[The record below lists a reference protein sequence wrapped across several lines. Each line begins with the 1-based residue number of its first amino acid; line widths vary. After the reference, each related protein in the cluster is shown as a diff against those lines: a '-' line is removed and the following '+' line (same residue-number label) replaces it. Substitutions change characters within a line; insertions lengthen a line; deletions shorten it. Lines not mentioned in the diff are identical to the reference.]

1 MNGPPALRIGNQT
14 AFCAANLMEPFEYAL
29 ANGFDAF
36 EWFPDKK
43 PSGAGWDET
52 DLAPAMRADIS
63 QTARS
68 AAVRLSV
75 HARWTINPLLP
86 DAALALRREIA
97 LAQDLGARVL
107 VIHLYTEAGIAAY
120 ARAITPAIAW
130 AAASGLQLAIE
141 NTVSTSPADF
151 NFLFEELRKRDDSAL
166 AHCGMC
172 LDIGHAN
179 LCTATRNDYLQFV
192 AQLQPHVPIIHLHA
206 HENWGD
212 ADSHLTLFTGPAAF
226 TEDGVRGFLVE
237 MKSRGFNGS
246 LILEQWPQPP
256 SLLKDARNRLLRM
269 WNECNASAERGHSC
283 PQQESKLNVTGTSSR
298 RAWAFAHC
306 CGLKVRAPP

>member
-1 MNGPPALRIGNQT
+1 VNGSPALCIGNQT
-14 AFCAANLMEPFEYAL
+14 AFCAANLMEPFEYAV

-86 DAALALRREIA
+86 DAAPALRREMA

-107 VIHLYTEAGIAAY
+107 VLHLYTEAGIPAY
-120 ARAITPAIAW
+120 VNAIAPACAW
-130 AAASGLQLAIE
+130 AAEGALQLAIE
-141 NTVSTSPADF
+141 NTVATSPGDF
-151 NFLFEELRKRDDSAL
+151 NALFEELRKRDDSTL
-166 AHCGMC
+166 THCGMC

-179 LCTATRNDYLQFV
+179 LCAATRNNYLQFV
-192 AQLQPHVPIIHLHA
+192 AQLQPHVPIIHLHL

-212 ADSHLTLFTGPAAF
+212 ADSHLPLFTGPAAF
-226 TEDGVRGFLVE
+226 TDEGMRGFIAQ
-237 MKSRGFNGS
+237 MKARAFCGS
-246 LILEQWPQPP
+246 VILEQWPQPP
-256 SLLKDARNRLLRM
+256 SLLNHARDRFLRL
-269 WNECNASAERGHSC
+269 WNE
-283 PQQESKLNVTGTSSR
+283 SSSP
-298 RAWAFAHC
+298 
-306 CGLKVRAPP
+306 LML